1 MIHFDYCSA
10 LVSGACSCEPPEPAP
25 IRQTVTRVYTE
36 EKARKCHFLSVL
48 ASPNSDD
55 MALCGEEPE
64 ALMWFGTGSQE
75 EIEKAARMVVCR
87 ECKRIHLQVI
97 EVRREES

>member
-1 MIHFDYCSA
+1 MVRIMI
-10 LVSGACSCEPPEPAP
+10 
-25 IRQTVTRVYTE
+25 TRVYTS
-36 EKARKCHFLSVL
+36 EKARKCHFLPVL

-64 ALMWFGTGSQE
+64 ALMWFGTGSHE
-75 EIEKAARMVVCR
+75 EIKKAARLTVCR

-97 EVRREES
+97 EARREES